1 MAAAAA
7 AAVPLV
13 PPHIS
18 FPLDLSSPQNPNKLT
33 LFFPRLHRSTKS
45 QPTLR
50 CHRPLSSSCGLRLT
64 PHSPASEQPTFAV
77 PQTLL
82 RLAAS
87 AALFFG
93 LGLCCWAASAQCPPL
108 PLGDPGAVLEEEH
121 PAQATDDG
129 DEGKSGNLEKSEY
142 SKLEAAFGA
151 WKSKTYALT
160 VPLRIAALRGSVP
173 PSWVKDFM
181 QSQGKRS
188 KVHLKSHGSLDGI
201 FSDLSMAFSKGKVG
215 PSSIVAADLVS
226 VGDSWLSYAI
236 NKALIEPIQGV
247 EDQDW
252 FKGLSDR
259 WKVYLRRNSEGRI
272 DPDGKVWAAPY
283 RWGCMVIAYKKTKFR
298 KHKLAP
304 VEDWADLW
312 RPELAG
318 KISMVDSPREVIGAV
333 LKYMGASYNTK
344 DIHLQV
350 DGGRDAVRQNLAL
363 LVKQVRLFDS
373 VHYLKAFGVGD
384 VWMAVGWSSDVL
396 PVAKRMSNVAVI
408 VPKSGASIWADLWA
422 IPAVSQLETNRIGG
436 RVRGPSPL
444 IHQWIEFCLQ
454 TARALPFKQE
464 VVPGASPSAL
474 DSAPPEVLNELI
486 KGKPRLDTNLVA
498 GVPPPQILARCEFLE
513 PLSDSTLSDYQWLI
527 AGMQKNR
534 DGLIASMHS
543 YMSSLI
549 QIFWLK
555 LNSKPA

>member
-7 AAVPLV
+7 CVVPLV

-18 FPLDLSSPQNPNKLT
+18 FPFDLSSPENPNKLT

-50 CHRPLSSSCGLRLT
+50 CHRPLSFSCGLSLT
-64 PHSPASEQPTFAV
+64 PHSPAPEQPTSAV

-121 PAQATDDG
+121 TAQARDDG
-129 DEGKSGNLEKSEY
+129 DEGKSGNLERSED

-188 KVHLKSHGSLDGI
+188 KVHLKSHASLEGI
-201 FSDLSMAFSKGKVG
+201 FSDLLMAFSKGKVG

-350 DGGRDAVRQNLAL
+350 DGGKDAVRQNLAL
-363 LVKQVRLFDS
+363 LVKQ
-373 VHYLKAFGVGD
+373 
-384 VWMAVGWSSDVL
+384 
-396 PVAKRMSNVAVI
+396 
-408 VPKSGASIWADLWA
+408 A

-527 AGMQKNR
+527 ASMQKNR